1 MNMKTMYI
9 FCVLIFAFSAN
20 ASERKVVVLFD
31 SRIHELSNVPTFF
44 SVEKYDVSMVGR
56 IESEINKR
64 LVYPNGSATPIEQVQ
79 KWAKNKIVSDPQIQ
93 ALRDNL
99 QNAYQYTKPAMQ
111 YGLSKVPAV
120 VLVDGDN
127 EYIVYGDTDIES
139 ALRKIRAHR
148 VVNGG

>member
-64 LVYPNGSATPIEQVQ
+64 LVYPNGSATSIEQVQ

-99 QNAYQYTKPAMQ
+99 QNAYQDTTPAMQ

>member
-64 LVYPNGSATPIEQVQ
+64 LVYPNRSATSIEQVQ

-120 VLVDGDN
+120 GLVDGDN

>member
-1 MNMKTMYI
+1 MKTMYI

-64 LVYPNGSATPIEQVQ
+64 LVYPNGSATSIEQVQ

>member
-64 LVYPNGSATPIEQVQ
+64 LVYPNGSATSIEQVQ

-139 ALRKIRAHR
+139 ALRNIRAHR
-148 VVNGG
+148 GVNGG

>member
-1 MNMKTMYI
+1 MSMKTMYI

-44 SVEKYDVSMVGR
+44 SVEKYDVSMVDR

-64 LVYPNGSATPIEQVQ
+64 LVYPNGSATSIEQVQ

>member
-1 MNMKTMYI
+1 MNMKTTYI

-64 LVYPNGSATPIEQVQ
+64 LVYPNGSATSIEQVQ

>member
-1 MNMKTMYI
+1 
-9 FCVLIFAFSAN
+9 
-20 ASERKVVVLFD
+20 
-31 SRIHELSNVPTFF
+31 
-44 SVEKYDVSMVGR
+44 MVGR

-64 LVYPNGSATPIEQVQ
+64 LVYPNGSATSIEQVQ

>member
-64 LVYPNGSATPIEQVQ
+64 LVYPNGSATSIEQVQ

>member
-64 LVYPNGSATPIEQVQ
+64 LVYPNGSATSIEQVQ

-99 QNAYQYTKPAMQ
+99 KNAYQYTKPAMQ

>member
-64 LVYPNGSATPIEQVQ
+64 LVYPNGSATSIEQVQ

-120 VLVDGDN
+120 VLEDGDN

>member
-1 MNMKTMYI
+1 MSMKTMYI

-64 LVYPNGSATPIEQVQ
+64 LVYPNGSATSIEQVQ

>member
-20 ASERKVVVLFD
+20 ASERKAVVLFD

-64 LVYPNGSATPIEQVQ
+64 LVYPNGSATSIEQVQ